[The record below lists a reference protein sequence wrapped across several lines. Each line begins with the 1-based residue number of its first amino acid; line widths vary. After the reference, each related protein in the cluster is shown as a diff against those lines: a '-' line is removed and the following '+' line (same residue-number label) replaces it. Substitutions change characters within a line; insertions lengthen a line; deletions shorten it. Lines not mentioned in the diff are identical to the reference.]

1 MTLNVQ
7 YFGMIAE
14 WVGAAQNEMS
24 FAGSTVGELK
34 TQLESKHPKLTGIS
48 YQVAVD
54 QKIATV
60 DQALTEKNEIA
71 LLPPFAGG

>member
-1 MTLNVQ
+1 MKLKVK

-14 WVGAAQNEMS
+14 WVGSAENELS
-24 FAGSTVGELK
+24 CESASLDDLK
-34 TQLESKHPKLTGIS
+34 TQLESRHPQLQGIS

-54 QKIATV
+54 QKIAV
-60 DQALTEKNEIA
+60 GEQELTEKNEIA

>member
-1 MTLNVQ
+1 MTLSVQ

-14 WVGAAQNEMS
+14 CVGAGQNELS
-24 FAGSTVGELK
+24 FAGSTVIELK
-34 TQLESKHPKLTGIS
+34 TQLESEHPKLKVIS

-54 QKIATV
+54 QKIATGE
-60 DQALTEKNEIA
+60 QELTENNEIA

>member
-1 MTLNVQ
+1 MTLTIN

-14 WVGAAQNEMS
+14 WVGAGQNELS
-24 FAGSTVGELK
+24 FAGSTVKELRSE
-34 TQLESKHPKLTGIS
+34 LESKYPKLTGIS

-54 QKIATV
+54 QKIATAE
-60 DQALTEKNEIA
+60 QELTESSEIA